1 MDWPVL
7 MSSNGSYFIIS
18 RRYCGEDETLP
29 SDLRTKYSALCAGTH
44 AGLGRV
50 VEQGW
55 LYSSE
60 STILPI
66 GYSLPVRFIARDNE

>member
-29 SDLRTKYSALCAGTH
+29 SDLRTKYSALCVGTRGAGQSGG
-44 AGLGRV
+44 AGLAVQLR
-50 VEQGW
+50 EHNFANW
-55 LYSSE
+55 LFP
-60 STILPI
+60 TC
-66 GYSLPVRFIARDNE
+66 